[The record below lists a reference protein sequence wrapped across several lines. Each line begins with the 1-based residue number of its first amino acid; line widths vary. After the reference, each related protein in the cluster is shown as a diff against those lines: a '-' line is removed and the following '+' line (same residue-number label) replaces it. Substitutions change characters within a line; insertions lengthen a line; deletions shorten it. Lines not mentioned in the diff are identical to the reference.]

1 MPSRGALQPAPTP
14 GEGGRSLRPLLVR
27 AALVLLVLV
36 PADCCSAA
44 SREPAPS
51 SRRAALRLPQPKIA
65 AEMDTGGAG
74 AGSPNGAEDFCF
86 PFTPYAVQV
95 ELMNSVYGCLN
106 EGQVG
111 IFESPTGTGKS
122 MSLICSSLRWLKE
135 NPVYVPPVQDTATE
149 DEDLP
154 AWVISHA
161 KKKEQEARES
171 AIKAEKERLERA
183 RMKME
188 EDALQRERE
197 REKTERD
204 RAKVARPTVG
214 LGKSR
219 KVPEA
224 SGAKG
229 GAKSKEEIAA
239 DREAEKLVLSDDEDA
254 ERRGKTA
261 DEVLQMLFGE
271 SEEAEVAHKGE
282 EALDV
287 RKIIYCSRTHSQL
300 SQFMREVA
308 LSFLFY
314 TWHVRRGCA
323 GSESGVGESE
333 EAGGPWGMKASLHSS
348 QRGCRHKQK
357 CALDDATK
365 DYLRVL

>member
-1 MPSRGALQPAPTP
+1 
-14 GEGGRSLRPLLVR
+14 VR
-27 AALVLLVLV
+27 AVLVLFVLV
-36 PADCCSAA
+36 PTDRCSAA

-51 SRRAALRLPQPKIA
+51 SRRAALRPPLQHTIA
-65 AEMDTGGAG
+65 AEMETGGG
-74 AGSPNGAEDFCF
+74 GSGSLSGAEDFCF

-135 NPVYVPPVQDTATE
+135 NPVYVPPAEDTTKE

-197 REKTERD
+197 REKAERE

-214 LGKSR
+214 LGKTR
-219 KVPEA
+219 REPGA
-224 SGAKG
+224 SGGKV

-239 DREAEKLVLSDDEDA
+239 DREAEKLVLSDDEDD

-271 SEEAEVAHKGE
+271 SEDAEAAHKDE

-308 LSFLFY
+308 RSFF
-314 TWHVRRGCA
+314 WVWA
-323 GSESGVGESE
+323 SG
-333 EAGGPWGMKASLHSS
+333 ACL
-348 QRGCRHKQK
+348 CRVVN
-357 CALDDATK
+357 CW
-365 DYLRVL
+365 